1 LAQIPLETLREG
13 EEHMVDQGRAR
24 DVNEAAR
31 RFAETLA
38 DSYRL
43 VYAQAAESR
52 ERQERRAREFSELV
66 AENLREQTEA
76 SRSAAQQL
84 SEQAARQQEAGQ
96 ALAQESVEAYAE
108 FLNDAFSRYQSGTE
122 RAAQNVQ
129 EGTMAAGR
137 TVAGV
142 VGAATGAVGAT
153 VEGAERAAE
162 AAVFPI
168 EGYDEM
174 NVEEISERLD
184 DLSVEELQLVRDYEE
199 LNKRRETLL
208 EQLDRKIRAA

>member
-1 LAQIPLETLREG
+1 
-13 EEHMVDQGRAR
+13 MVDQGRAR

-43 VYAQAAESR
+43 VYQQAAEAG

-76 SRSAAQQL
+76 GRSAAQQL

-96 ALAQESVEAYAE
+96 ALARESVEAYAE
-108 FLNDAFSRYQSGTE
+108 FLDDAFSRYRSGTE
-122 RAAQNVQ
+122 RAAQSVQ
-129 EGTMAAGR
+129 EGVTGAGQ
-137 TVAGV
+137 TVGGLL
-142 VGAATGAVGAT
+142 GAATGAVTDVTAGSVGAAA
-153 VEGAERAAE
+153 EGAERAAE
-162 AAVFPI
+162 AVAFPI

-174 NVEEISERLD
+174 NVDEISTRLN

-199 LNKRRETLL
+199 LNKRRESLL
-208 EQLDRKIRAA
+208 ERMDRKIRAA

>member
-1 LAQIPLETLREG
+1 VNLREG

-24 DVNEAAR
+24 NVNEVAR

-43 VYAQAAESR
+43 VYAQAAESG

-66 AENLREQTEA
+66 AQNLREQTEA

-96 ALAQESVEAYAE
+96 ALARESVEAYAE

-168 EGYDEM
+168 EGYDEK
-174 NVEEISERLD
+174 NVDEISKRLN

-208 EQLDRKIRAA
+208 EQMDRKIRAA

>member
-1 LAQIPLETLREG
+1 
-13 EEHMVDQGRAR
+13 MVDQGRAR
-24 DVNEAAR
+24 NVNEVAR

-43 VYAQAAESR
+43 VYAQAAESG
-52 ERQERRAREFSELV
+52 ERQERRAQEFSELV

-137 TVAGV
+137 TVAGL

-174 NVEEISERLD
+174 NVEEISKRLN

-208 EQLDRKIRAA
+208 EQMDRKIRAA